1 MWEEPMEVFQISKY
15 FGGVARVGTR
25 NPYIFSKCPGDS
37 DTWPLGESLTW
48 PMPLISQS
56 HFTVKDAKPGAQIA
70 LGNPLFPKV

>member
-48 PMPLISQS
+48 PMPLI
-56 HFTVKDAKPGAQIA
+56 P
-70 LGNPLFPKV
+70 